1 MGPRPMMAM
10 PGMPYHMG
18 MSMSMSS
25 IPSAMPTPSMGIKAS
40 PADLQLKIHR
50 PQKTWDQHGLSR
62 HKGQTWPA
70 TQKQWGHHVPLCIG
84 GAACSRQNL
93 A

>member
-1 MGPRPMMAM
+1 MMMGPRPMMAM

-40 PADLQLKIHR
+40 PAALQLRIICR
-50 PQKTWDQHGLSR
+50 PQNTWDLHGLSR
-62 HKGQTWPA
+62 HKGQPWPA
-70 TQKQWGHHVPLCIG
+70 TQKPHIPLCMG
-84 GAACSRQNL
+84 W
-93 A
+93 